1 MEAEHKMA
9 TQIQLRRDTAAN
21 WALINPILAQGE
33 PGLETDTGKVKYGN
47 GINVWN
53 VLPYS
58 VADTVTSIEQL
69 TDVELSSPLVAD
81 QVLKYDGTK
90 WVNGAG
96 GTSIVAELD
105 DLTDVNVPSP
115 VSGQAL
121 IFNSTTNQWEAQTV
135 LVAEGNLDFGTFT
148 NPTTVN
154 IDLGTF

>member
-1 MEAEHKMA
+1 MA

-21 WALINPILAQGE
+21 WQSVDPILAQGE
-33 PGLETDTGKVKYGN
+33 PGLETDTGKIKYGDGAN
-47 GINVWN
+47 NWSD
-53 VLPYS
+53 LPYG
-58 VADTVTSIEQL
+58 VADAITSIDQL
-69 TDVELSSPLVAD
+69 TDVDLSSPLVTD

-90 WVNGAG
+90 WTNGIG

-105 DLTDVNVPSP
+105 DLTDVNVPTP
-115 VSGQAL
+115 VAGQAL
-121 IFNSTTNQWEAQTV
+121 VYNSLTSQWEAQTV